1 MMQISRLWLMEFSK
15 KTVKTKTQRMWK
27 MSSLFPKIRFR
38 SKCFDSNLFRM
49 AKMTT
54 VTNKTYVRKLE
65 DQLQSEKAARKKLES
80 EVEEMRRVN

>member
-1 MMQISRLWLMEFSK
+1 
-15 KTVKTKTQRMWK
+15 
-27 MSSLFPKIRFR
+27 
-38 SKCFDSNLFRM
+38 M